1 MHSGSPPHAGRSP
14 ADAGRPLV
22 SSPPSV
28 GMYACC
34 RWGDSPLRWL
44 EMLMFLDV
52 STDTEQLDV
61 GCARRR

>member
-1 MHSGSPPHAGRSP
+1 
-14 ADAGRPLV
+14 
-22 SSPPSV
+22 
-28 GMYACC
+28 MYACC